1 MESHQTITHKHW
13 GRGDNWNHVTH
24 EVYARTFT
32 LGLVRADSPPSVAL
46 FAHVSTRLGAS
57 ATGLGLA
64 VQTLAHVR

>member
-1 MESHQTITHKHW
+1 M
-13 GRGDNWNHVTH
+13 TH